1 MTTLAS
7 VLRLMETGRSLPA
20 DGGVT
25 VLPAP
30 SDRDALVLGLTGHH
44 VVAADVPSNW
54 VRRQLP
60 AGDLSAPLN
69 PPFLTALG
77 ARLGRVPDNLDLLLL
92 APACPGT
99 PDAELVEATTR
110 VGAVEHPRVARA
122 RGHRDEVRVW
132 CADGGLATLGRGV
145 AGRLEAAIEVDPAA
159 RGRGLGRRLAG
170 ALRHAAPAGSSIWAQ
185 VAPANVASVR
195 AFLAAGYRP
204 VGAEVL
210 FCAATGPNLQIRASN
225 TGR

>member
-1 MTTLAS
+1 MTTLAA
-7 VLRLMETGRSLPA
+7 VLRLVETGRSLPA

-30 SDRDALVLGLTGHH
+30 SGRDAVVLGLTGHH
-44 VVAADVPSNW
+44 VVAADVAPTW

-77 ARLGRVPDNLDLLLL
+77 EQLGRAPDNLDLLLL
-92 APACPGT
+92 APARPGT
-99 PDAELVEATTR
+99 PEVDLVEAG
-110 VGAVEHPRVARA
+110 VGAVEHPRVSRA
-122 RGHRDEVRVW
+122 RGHRDDVRIW
-132 CADGGLATLGRGV
+132 CTEGGLATLGRGV
-145 AGRLEAAIEVDPAA
+145 AGRLEAAIEVDPTA
-159 RGRGLGRRLAG
+159 RCRGLGRRLAG
-170 ALRHAAPAGSSIWAQ
+170 ALRHVAPAGSGIWAQ
-185 VAPANVASVR
+185 VAPANVASLR

-210 FCAATGPNLQIRASN
+210 FCAAAAVNPQTRASD